1 VSNNWLEALRAASL
15 EVIETSL
22 SWVFLGEH
30 EVWKIKKA
38 LSIGPMDCRTLEKRK
53 IACDAEVEQ
62 HRLLA
67 SGVYREIVSLRRRP
81 DGGYGFGGDGE
92 IIDWAIRMT
101 RLPQRDR
108 CDDRLREGR
117 LDHAKLDGVAAHLTR
132 FHEAAEASSEAIA
145 FSDPG
150 KLAKVVEENF
160 TEDRN
165 YLESYLRP
173 REIEELT
180 SSLLHVLRE
189 QKDLFVERISRGF
202 NRHIHG
208 DPRLENVYVGDSG
221 EVAIVDRLE
230 FRDRFLWADTC
241 SDVAALSMDLSCRG
255 RADLA
260 ESFLASYADR
270 ANDFDMFPLVDFYEA
285 FRAYVLGKIHAALAH
300 HVDVNTAGRSDA
312 GRKARR
318 YFMYALSKK
327 RRPLLPP
334 VVVAMSG
341 LVASGK
347 STVAKAVARD
357 IASPIVLSDHT
368 RDALVSGHAHGK
380 GERAIWERAF
390 APGFHEEVYTEV
402 LRRAEQ
408 VLRSSRPVVIDGCF
422 GTRAWRARARELAR
436 KAGVPFLFVE
446 CRCSRELAW
455 ARLRERA
462 REAAVPD
469 RAWIDLYEQF
479 EKEWE
484 PVSELPAE
492 EHIILDTSLALESNV
507 ARLRKHLAHW
517 PEGLTQ

>member
-1 VSNNWLEALRAASL
+1 VKNDWLEALRDANF

-22 SWVFLGEH
+22 SWVFLGAH

-38 LSIGPMDCRTLEKRK
+38 LSIGSMDCRTLEKRK
-53 IACDAEVEQ
+53 IACDAEFEQ

-67 SGVYREIVSLRRRP
+67 PGVYREVVALRRRP
-81 DGGYGFGGDGE
+81 GGGYGFGGDGE
-92 IIDWAIRMT
+92 IVDWAIRMK
-101 RLPQRDR
+101 RLPQRER
-108 CDDRLREGR
+108 GDDRLGEGR
-117 LDHAKLDGVAAHLTR
+117 LVHGQLDAVAAHLKH
-132 FHEAAEASSEAIA
+132 FHAASEVSSEARA
-145 FSDPG
+145 FADPG
-150 KLAKVVEENF
+150 KLSEMVEANF
-160 TEDRN
+160 TQDRD
-165 YLESYLRP
+165 YLESYLGP
-173 REIEELT
+173 REVGELAASLLNLLREREEL
-180 SSLLHVLRE
+180 
-189 QKDLFVERISRGF
+189 FAERIAKGF
-202 NRHIHG
+202 IRHIHG
-208 DPRLENVYVGDSG
+208 DPRLENVYVGESG

-230 FRDRFLWADTC
+230 FGDHFLWADTC
-241 SDVAALSMDLSCRG
+241 SDVAALSMDLSCSG

-260 ESFLASYADR
+260 EYFLASYADC
-270 ANDFDMFPLVDFYEA
+270 ANDFDLFPLVDFYEA
-285 FRAYVLGKIHAALAH
+285 FRAYLLGKLHAALAG
-300 HVDVNTAGRSDA
+300 HVDVDVAGRSYA

-318 YFMYALSKK
+318 YFLYALSKK

-368 RDALVSGHAHGK
+368 RDALVSGHAHGADA
-380 GERAIWERAF
+380 GAALERAF
-390 APGFHEEVYTEV
+390 APGFPEEVYTEV

-422 GTRAWRARARELAR
+422 GTRAWRARVRELAQ

-446 CRCSRELAW
+446 CRCPRELAW

-462 REAAVPD
+462 QEAAVPV

-484 PVSELPAE
+484 PVSELPAQE
-492 EHIILDTSLALESNV
+492 RVVLDTSLALESNV
-507 ARLRKHLAHW
+507 ARLRERLAHW